1 MQTGGTARVGSR
13 DAADEAPRAP
23 RAGVSSVDSRGE
35 ATRNTIID
43 VAVRLFAEQGVL
55 AVSNRQI
62 GAAAGRGNTSVV
74 GYYFAS
80 KADLVRAVMRR
91 FMERV
96 SLGRQQRIAD
106 LGDAPDL
113 RDWIACLVYP
123 YTELLDA
130 DGPPTWHARFIAQ
143 VLTDPGLRE
152 VAVDEAT
159 SQPIQRILDGLEEC
173 LPDLPE
179 PVLHARSRIAS
190 HVIVQM
196 CAERERALAEGLPVQ
211 PPTWEA
217 AATGLVD
224 VLVGMWTAPV
234 TSAEDEHTAS

>member
-1 MQTGGTARVGSR
+1 MQTGGTARVGSWE
-13 DAADEAPRAP
+13 AADEAARAP
-23 RAGVSSVDSRGE
+23 RSGVTNVDPRGE
-35 ATRNTIID
+35 ATRNTIIE
-43 VAVRLFAEQGVL
+43 VAVRLFAERGVL

-74 GYYFAS
+74 GYYFAT

-96 SLGRQQRIAD
+96 SLGREQRIAQLSD
-106 LGDAPDL
+106 TPDL
-113 RDWIACLVYP
+113 RDWVVCLVYP
-123 YTELLDA
+123 YTELLEA

-152 VAVDEAT
+152 LAVDEAT
-159 SQPIQRILDGLEEC
+159 SQPIQRILDGLKEC

-179 PVLHARSRIAS
+179 QVLQDRSRIAS

-196 CAERERALAEGLPVQ
+196 CAERERALADGLPVH
-211 PPTWEA
+211 PPTWEE

-234 TSAEDEHTAS
+234 TTAEDE

>member
-1 MQTGGTARVGSR
+1 MQTGETSRVGSW
-13 DAADEAPRAP
+13 DATGEAARAP
-23 RAGVSSVDSRGE
+23 RAGVTSVDSRGE
-35 ATRNTIID
+35 ATRNTIIE

-74 GYYFAS
+74 GYYFAN

-96 SLGRQQRIAD
+96 SVGRERRIAQ

-113 RDWIACLVYP
+113 RGWVTCLVFP

-130 DGPPTWHARFIAQ
+130 EGPPTWHARFIAQ

-152 VAVDEAT
+152 TAVEEAT
-159 SQPIQRILDGLEEC
+159 SQPIQRILDGLREC
-173 LPDLPE
+173 LPDLPDR
-179 PVLHARSRIAS
+179 VLEDRSRIAS

-196 CAERERALAEGLPVQ
+196 CAERERSLADGQPVH
-211 PPTWEA
+211 PPTWDE

-234 TSAEDEHTAS
+234 TTTED